1 MAPTERLVA
10 AGFTGKLVAG
20 RYKLINMIGA
30 GAVGEVW
37 LAEHIHM
44 RKRFALKII
53 DSRIAMPE
61 IVQRFEREA
70 VAAAN
75 ITHPSVVAGTDFGRD
90 EDGCFFLVLEYVAGV
105 SLRKLVEAGPVAP
118 KRALAMAKQILAAAG
133 AAHAKGVVHRDLKPE
148 NVMLVERDDVDPRV
162 ATKDTVKVLDFGIAK
177 VDPNTLGVKASIPPP
192 SGQNLT
198 RAGTI
203 WGTPTYMAPEQAA
216 GETVDPRADLYA
228 VGVILYEMITGRPP
242 FEGEPLEVIAKQIGE
257 DAPPL
262 KKKAPAET
270 LLTTEVEAVV
280 AALLKRNRDE
290 RPADVAAAT
299 EMIEAAERS
308 YLEPPAGTVTEVQI
322 AQRPSFVDRLRMR
335 DRRAIAIVS
344 AALMILVAV
353 PLILVLSGSPPP
365 VEDDESSRPK
375 KKETTHAAKPSASA
389 APSASA
395 SAAPSTSSSVAA
407 TSTANKGTTSGGK
420 NEKGFGKL
428 KSLFK

>member
-20 RYKLINMIGA
+20 RYKLISMLGA

-44 RKRFALKII
+44 RKRYALKII
-53 DSRIAMPE
+53 DARIATPE
-61 IVQRFEREA
+61 IVHRFEREA

-105 SLRKLVEAGPVAP
+105 SLRKLVEAGPVPP
-118 KRALAMAKQILAAAG
+118 KRALGIAKQILAAAG

-162 ATKDTVKVLDFGIAK
+162 ATRDTVKVLDFGIAK
-177 VDPNTLGVKASIPPP
+177 VDPNSIGVKHPSMPPP
-192 SGQNLT
+192 AGENLT
-198 RAGTI
+198 RAGTV
-203 WGTPTYMAPEQAA
+203 WGTPTYMAPEQAL
-216 GETVDPRADLYA
+216 GEPVDPRADIYA
-228 VGVILYEMITGRPP
+228 VGVIMYEMITQKPP
-242 FEGEPLEVIAKQIGE
+242 FEGQPLEVIAYQIGH

-262 KKKAPAET
+262 SKKAPADAK
-270 LLTTEVEAVV
+270 LTPELEALV
-280 AALLKRNRDE
+280 ATFLKRSRDE
-290 RPADVAAAT
+290 RPADVAEAT
-299 EMIEAAERS
+299 ALIEAAERTLVEAPKVVVAPQPS
-308 YLEPPAGTVTEVQI
+308 
-322 AQRPSFVDRLRMR
+322 QRPSFIDRLKHR
-335 DRRAIAIVS
+335 DRKAIAMVS
-344 AALMILVAV
+344 GAFMILIAV
-353 PLILVLSGSPPP
+353 PLILILAKSPSP
-365 VEDDESSRPK
+365 VDEEETARPK
-375 KKETTHAAKPSASA
+375 KHADVASA

-395 SAAPSTSSSVAA
+395 STAPSPSSSVATA
-407 TSTANKGTTSGGK
+407 PAKKSTTSTKS